1 MPANRNW
8 KRRVEVKADLA
19 SWQRLGKLLDVRRRT
34 LGYTWR
40 TDFERERRVN
50 RRMAA
55 DIESAAPGR
64 VNTFTNGSLGLVAQ
78 GYAVD
83 YESMLAVLRGEA
95 DELVPVP
102 VAPVSPDFVP
112 VAAAEE
118 VPLRPGAASPFG
130 SARTDSDRPWF
141 DEINERRVALAAR
154 GITDPDGA
162 QMFPG
167 SPGDAKAWDSIAAYG
182 IPAGDRVWAIA
193 DFRRRAAARTP
204 GPDAGTGTNG
214 ALCRGKLAG
223 RRLMPR
229 LPLTSVTGYRIQHP

>member
-8 KRRVEVKADLA
+8 KRRVEVKADPA
-19 SWQRLGKLLDVRRRT
+19 DWQRLGQLLELRRRT
-34 LGYTWR
+34 IGYTWR

-55 DIESAAPGR
+55 DIEKAAPGR

-102 VAPVSPDFVP
+102 VAPVNPDLVP
-112 VAAAEE
+112 VPAGPAAA
-118 VPLRPGAASPFG
+118 PDGASPFDP
-130 SARTDSDRPWF
+130 ARSVQDRPWF

-154 GITDPDGA
+154 GVTDPDGA
-162 QMFPG
+162 QMFPAD
-167 SPGDAKAWDSIAAYG
+167 PEAARAWDSIAAYG
-182 IPAGDRVWAIA
+182 VPAGDRVWAIA
-193 DFRRRAAARTP
+193 DLRRRAAGR
-204 GPDAGTGTNG
+204 AGTPEANSHG
-214 ALCRGKLAG
+214 A
-223 RRLMPR
+223 
-229 LPLTSVTGYRIQHP
+229 

>member
-8 KRRVEVKADLA
+8 KRRVEVKAPLA
-19 SWQRLGKLLDVRRRT
+19 AWQRLGQLLDVRRRT
-34 LGYTWR
+34 IGYTWR

-83 YESMLAVLRGEA
+83 YESILAVLRGEA

-102 VAPVSPDFVP
+102 VAPVNPDFVP
-112 VAAAEE
+112 VPAVPAAA
-118 VPLRPGAASPFG
+118 PDGASPFDP
-130 SARTDSDRPWF
+130 AKTAQDRPWF

-154 GITDPDGA
+154 GIAEPSGK
-162 QMFPG
+162 QMFG
-167 SPGDAKAWDSIAAYG
+167 EGTDDARAWDSIAAYG
-182 IPAGDRVWAIA
+182 IPVRDVVWAIA
-193 DFRRRAAARTP
+193 DLRRRAAGR
-204 GPDAGTGTNG
+204 AGIPEANSHG
-214 ALCRGKLAG
+214 A
-223 RRLMPR
+223 
-229 LPLTSVTGYRIQHP
+229 